1 MSSRRASLAEIVND
15 RQAGRYARR
24 GAESIAQPARQ
35 NSSRGARF
43 GVKPVRRLRP
53 HGEPRVKTVVI
64 TDEDL
69 EKAKVQGSQ
78 FIAIRESRHRT
89 GWPNTGTKASRSSA
103 TFAKSGRRD
112 DCRKPSQT
120 KDPKTSLFSCAA
132 HLEIACP
139 KGDGLRQPLFS
150 RWFCYE

>member
-1 MSSRRASLAEIVND
+1 MRLMSSRRASLAEIVND

-69 EKAKVQGSQ
+69 EKAKVQGSHRWLSLSWWW
-78 FIAIRESRHRT
+78 ACESRR
-89 GWPNTGTKASRSSA
+89 GRSR
-103 TFAKSGRRD
+103 GRPQPRRPVGD
-112 DCRKPSQT
+112 DEQRV
-120 KDPKTSLFSCAA
+120 
-132 HLEIACP
+132 
-139 KGDGLRQPLFS
+139 GLALDAM
-150 RWFCYE
+150 